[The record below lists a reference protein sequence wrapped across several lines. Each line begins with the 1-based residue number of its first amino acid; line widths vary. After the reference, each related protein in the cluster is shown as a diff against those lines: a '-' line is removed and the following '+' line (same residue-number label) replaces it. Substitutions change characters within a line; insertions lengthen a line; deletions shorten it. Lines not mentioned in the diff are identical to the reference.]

1 MSEATY
7 KLVVN
12 AKDGENGIE
21 ITGGKYEGVIYTYG
35 EVQFLPVE
43 NEDEPPTINFTRAVR
58 KCPDSMKETIS
69 EDVEFNQI
77 MGDIL
82 IEMLEQQ
89 GDKAVELLKDEHKES
104 KSTEVRNH
112 KGRRCRL
119 CNLQRP
125 FRLPN
130 LWYWTFS

>member
-35 EVQFLPVE
+35 EVQFEEV
-43 NEDEPPTINFTRAVR
+43 NEGEPPTINFTRAVR

-82 IEMLEQQ
+82 IEMLQEQ
-89 GDKAVELLKDEHKES
+89 GDKAVELLKDDKES
-104 KSTEVRNH
+104 NET
-112 KGRRCRL
+112 
-119 CNLQRP
+119 
-125 FRLPN
+125 
-130 LWYWTFS
+130 

>member
-1 MSEATY
+1 MSVPKY

-21 ITGGKYEGVIYTYG
+21 ITEGKYEGVIYTYG

-43 NEDEPPTINFTRAVR
+43 EDDAPPTINFTRAVR

-69 EDVEFNQI
+69 DDKGFNQI

-82 IEMLEQQ
+82 IELLKEQ
-89 GDKAVELLKDEHKES
+89 GDKAVELLKDEHQES
-104 KSTEVRNH
+104 K
-112 KGRRCRL
+112 
-119 CNLQRP
+119 
-125 FRLPN
+125 
-130 LWYWTFS
+130 

>member
-1 MSEATY
+1 MSVPSY

-21 ITGGKYEGVIYTYG
+21 ITEGKYEGVIYTYG

-43 NEDEPPTINFTRAVR
+43 EDDAPPTINFTRAVR

-69 EDVEFNQI
+69 DDKEFNQI

-89 GDKAVELLKDEHKES
+89 GEKAVELLKDEHKES
-104 KSTEVRNH
+104 K
-112 KGRRCRL
+112 
-119 CNLQRP
+119 
-125 FRLPN
+125 
-130 LWYWTFS
+130 

>member
-1 MSEATY
+1 MSTPKY
-7 KLVVN
+7 KIVIN
-12 AKDGENGIE
+12 ANDGENGVE
-21 ITGGKYEGVIYTYG
+21 ITEGKYEGVIYTYG

-43 NEDEPPTINFTRAVR
+43 GEDTPPTINFTRAVR
-58 KCPDSMKETIS
+58 KCPDSMRETIS

-104 KSTEVRNH
+104 KST
-112 KGRRCRL
+112 
-119 CNLQRP
+119 
-125 FRLPN
+125 
-130 LWYWTFS
+130 

>member
-1 MSEATY
+1 MSVPQY
-7 KLVVN
+7 KVVVN

-21 ITGGKYEGVIYTYG
+21 IVGGKFDGVIYTYG

-43 NEDEPPTINFTRAVR
+43 EDDAPPTINFTRAVR

-69 EDVEFNQI
+69 DDKEFNQI

-89 GDKAVELLKDEHKES
+89 GDKAVELLKDEYQES
-104 KSTEVRNH
+104 K
-112 KGRRCRL
+112 
-119 CNLQRP
+119 
-125 FRLPN
+125 
-130 LWYWTFS
+130 

>member
-1 MSEATY
+1 MSLPEY
-7 KLVVN
+7 KVVVN
-12 AKDGENGIE
+12 SKDGENGIE
-21 ITGGKYEGVIYTYG
+21 IVGGKFDGVIYTYG
-35 EVQFLPVE
+35 EVQFTEV
-43 NEDEPPTINFTRAVR
+43 NEGEPPTINFTRAVR

-104 KSTEVRNH
+104 K
-112 KGRRCRL
+112 
-119 CNLQRP
+119 
-125 FRLPN
+125 
-130 LWYWTFS
+130 

>member
-1 MSEATY
+1 MSVPSY

-21 ITGGKYEGVIYTYG
+21 ITEGKYEGVIYTYG

-69 EDVEFNQI
+69 DDKEFNQI

-104 KSTEVRNH
+104 K
-112 KGRRCRL
+112 
-119 CNLQRP
+119 
-125 FRLPN
+125 
-130 LWYWTFS
+130 